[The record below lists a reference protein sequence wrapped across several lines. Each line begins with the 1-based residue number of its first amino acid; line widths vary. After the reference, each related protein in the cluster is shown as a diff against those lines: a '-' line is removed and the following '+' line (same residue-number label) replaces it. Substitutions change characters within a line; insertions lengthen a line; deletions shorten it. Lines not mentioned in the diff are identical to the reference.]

1 MFLMRFFLQSMMM
14 LDREMLSF
22 EIEKAYSPIEI
33 EFNPMLSIVSC
44 EGDIVTIKD
53 FNGSRYSFAK
63 VKEGYL
69 CLG

>member
-1 MFLMRFFLQSMMM
+1 
-14 LDREMLSF
+14 MLSF

>member
-53 FNGSRYSFAK
+53 FNGSRYSFVEKAI
-63 VKEGYL
+63 L
-69 CLG
+69 QS